1 MGAKEHNA
9 VSLNTLLIQLN
20 YLFMKSTLKA
30 IFTMSILLMLTNAFC
45 QGTGANAPMKKAAIG
60 NSVAIELK
68 NLCEKD
74 VRIFAGRRDELK
86 NPKSKEKVY
95 GGLSTNTIYASVNE
109 VVCIINDQGKPTS
122 CTNVKTGVTEVEVNK
137 SGTVITGK

>member
-1 MGAKEHNA
+1 
-9 VSLNTLLIQLN
+9 
-20 YLFMKSTLKA
+20 MKRTLKA
-30 IFTMSILLMLTNAFC
+30 IFTAGILLLLSNTYG

-86 NPKSKEKVY
+86 NPKPKEKVF

-109 VVCIINDQGKPTS
+109 IVCIINTQGKPTA
-122 CTNVKTGVTEVEVNK
+122 CTNVKAGITEIEVN
-137 SGTVITGK
+137 SPGTVITGK